1 MTIRE
6 ITTQLYD
13 LAVGHTLNGKTWTKQ
28 ELEHYIRTMF
38 TGSLKLDNAVAM
50 EISLPDG
57 KWLMTIDRFS
67 DANDGFDYYIPDT
80 REQEKRIWDALTA

>member
-6 ITTQLYD
+6 ISTQLYD
-13 LAVGHTLNGKTWTKQ
+13 LAVGHMLNSKTWTRQ
-28 ELEHYIRTMF
+28 GLEHYIRTMF

-57 KWLMTIDRFS
+57 KWLMTVNRFS
-67 DANDGFDYYIPDT
+67 DAADGYDYYIPDN
-80 REQEKRIWDALTA
+80 RDQEKRIWHMLTA